1 MSGRVIW
8 ITGLSG
14 SGKTI
19 LAKHVEAKLK
29 TYQLK
34 PIILDG
40 DTIREALELEDPAYY
55 DEEKRLN
62 IAFQYSKI
70 CKILSSQGFIVIIA
84 TISMFKE
91 IYNWNRENLP
101 GYFEVYLKVPIE
113 ELIRRDSKRIYSKL
127 SQGQIKNVAG
137 LDLKIDEPTNADIV
151 FNFNPRK
158 SVDELAEALVGKA
171 NLNSL

>member
-1 MSGRVIW
+1 
-8 ITGLSG
+8 
-14 SGKTI
+14 
-19 LAKHVEAKLK
+19 
-29 TYQLK
+29 
-34 PIILDG
+34 
-40 DTIREALELEDPAYY
+40 
-55 DEEKRLN
+55 
-62 IAFQYSKI
+62 
-70 CKILSSQGFIVIIA
+70 
-84 TISMFKE
+84 MFKE

-113 ELIRRDSKRIYSKL
+113 ELIRRDSKRIYSKF